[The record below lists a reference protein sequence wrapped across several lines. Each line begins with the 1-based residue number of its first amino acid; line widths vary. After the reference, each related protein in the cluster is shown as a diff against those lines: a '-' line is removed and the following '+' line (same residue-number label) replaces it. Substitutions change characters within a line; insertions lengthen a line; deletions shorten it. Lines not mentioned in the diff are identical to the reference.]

1 MHDFFYFHN
10 ENENEIVKA
19 QILQHR
25 DPKTTKPWHQD
36 SKAKTSRHQD
46 SGTKTQRRQETETI
60 KPWHR
65 YPKAFFQ
72 KTKKT
77 RHRDSETEK
86 PGNQDTRLKSHGI
99 EFLLNYDLYSPW
111 YRSIMGIW
119 ILASWEKRSEDSQT
133 TEETIMFIIFWDI
146 LMAEQI
152 LLLSQMKRSAII
164 INKLVTDISNKK
176 AIKNFWPGF
185 WWLLSLS

>member
-25 DPKTTKPWHQD
+25 DPKTTKPWHQN
-36 SKAKTSRHQD
+36 SKAKTPRHQD
-46 SGTKTQRRQETETI
+46 SGTKT
-60 KPWHR
+60 
-65 YPKAFFQ
+65 
-72 KTKKT
+72 T

-164 INKLVTDISNKK
+164 SNKLVTDISNKK

-185 WWLLSLS
+185 WWILSLS